1 MENSQ
6 PMAEPKGQQMQPP
19 ASAASTLS
27 LAQRRAFM
35 RLSLEER
42 RRLLGQQAEEIWEY
56 YQQNIEWQELE
67 TGDIVDY

>member
-1 MENSQ
+1 
-6 PMAEPKGQQMQPP
+6 MQPP